1 MTKTDYY
8 EILGV
13 SKDASQEEI
22 KRAFRKKARELHPDV
37 NKAPDAEE
45 KFKELGQAY
54 EVLMDGDKRAMYDRY
69 GHDGLKNAGYDY
81 SGPFDFGFGDLN
93 DILSSFFGG
102 GFSGT
107 RSRQH
112 ANSPLRG
119 SDLRLD
125 LQITFEEA
133 VFGAEKNVEI
143 EHLEACNTCNASG
156 VEPGTTPITCSTCK
170 GYGQIQQTT
179 QTILGHF
186 TQVSTC
192 PACQG
197 RGTSA
202 TPCKNCNGQG
212 RKEVGKVLNVKI
224 PKGVDTGNKL
234 RINSEGDAGKNGGPA
249 GDLYVV
255 LLVQPHKSFKRDGVN
270 IYLDYNISFPQAT
283 LGDEVEVE
291 TVDGKSHLKIHPG
304 IQTGSI
310 LTIKSVGVPH
320 LNNPNKRGDQF
331 IRINLLTPTNITEE
345 EKKLYKRL
353 SEIQSEKNNKENI
366 VDKIKGVFTGN
377 SQ

>member
-8 EILGV
+8 EILEV
-13 SKDASQEEI
+13 SKDAAQDEI

-54 EVLMDGDKRAMYDRY
+54 EVLMDQDKRAMYDRY
-69 GHDGLKNAGYDY
+69 GHDGLKNSGYDY

-102 GFSGT
+102 GFTNG

-112 ANSPLRG
+112 ANAPMRG

-143 EHLEACNTCNASG
+143 QHLEACTSCNASG
-156 VEPGTTPITCSTCK
+156 AEPGTTPITCSACN
-170 GYGQIQQTT
+170 GYGQVQQTT

-186 TQVSTC
+186 TQVATC
-192 PACQG
+192 PNC
-197 RGTSA
+197 RGAGMIA
-202 TPCKNCNGQG
+202 TPCKSCNGQG

-255 LLVQPHKSFKRDGVN
+255 LLVQPHKFFKRDNVN
-270 IYLDYNISFPQAT
+270 IYLDYNISFPQAA
-283 LGDEVEVE
+283 LGDEVEVD
-291 TVDGKSHLKIHPG
+291 TVDGKKQLKIQHG
-304 IQTGSI
+304 IQTGSM
-310 LTIKSVGVPH
+310 LTIKGVGVPF
-320 LNNPNKRGDQF
+320 LNNPSRRGDQF
-331 IRINLLTPTNITEE
+331 IRINIVTPTNINEE

-353 SEIQSEKNNKENI
+353 SEIQNEKNDKENI
-366 VDKIKGVFTGN
+366 VDKIKGVFTGT